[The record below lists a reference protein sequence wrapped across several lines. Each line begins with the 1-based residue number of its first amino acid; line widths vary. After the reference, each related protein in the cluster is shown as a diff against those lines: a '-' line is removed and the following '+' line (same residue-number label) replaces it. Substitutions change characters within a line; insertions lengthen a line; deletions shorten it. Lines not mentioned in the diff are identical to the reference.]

1 MTRVTN
7 PQTWRKKIVEKKR
20 INKAITLRK
29 YAKLAKQE
37 GIQSSRV
44 RLDSNPSTSSDSHAS
59 AEVKKRKPK
68 VKPNRPNLDEQ
79 AKQVMEEKQRR
90 QEEHKKEQIQAI
102 EQALKKR
109 KEKKAMMTAKNSKG
123 QPVFKGKI
131 LNILDKLTKG

>member
-37 GIQSSRV
+37 GIQSDRV
-44 RLDSNPSTSSDSHAS
+44 RLDNNPRSSSESHPS
-59 AEVKKRKPK
+59 PEIRKKSKA
-68 VKPNRPNLDEQ
+68 KPNRPNLEVQ
-79 AKQVMEEKQRR
+79 ARQVMEEKQRR
-90 QEEHKKEQIQAI
+90 QEEHKQEQIQAI

-109 KEKKAMMTAKNSKG
+109 KEKKAMMTAKNKKG
-123 QPVFKGKI
+123 QPLFKGKI

>member
-1 MTRVTN
+1 MTKVTN

-37 GIQSSRV
+37 GIQSDRV
-44 RLDSNPSTSSDSHAS
+44 NLDRKTSTSSADAP
-59 AEVKKRKPK
+59 EIKRKPK
-68 VKPNRPNLDEQ
+68 AKPTRPSLEDQ
-79 AKQVMEEKQRR
+79 AKQVMDEKKRR

-109 KEKKAMMTAKNSKG
+109 KEKRAMMTAKNGKG

-131 LNILDKLTKG
+131 LSILDKLTKG